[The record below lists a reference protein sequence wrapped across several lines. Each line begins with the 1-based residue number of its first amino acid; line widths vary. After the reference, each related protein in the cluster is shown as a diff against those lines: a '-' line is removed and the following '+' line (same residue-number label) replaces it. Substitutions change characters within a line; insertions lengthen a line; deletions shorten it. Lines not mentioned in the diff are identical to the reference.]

1 MTEREPSASPADQLP
16 RPDGEPIVRL
26 AGVVRVHGEGPNA
39 VPALRGVSL
48 DVRAGELVAVMG
60 PSGSG
65 KSTLLNLAGG
75 LDRPTEGSVLLEG
88 RELRDLPPK
97 RLAEL
102 RRRSAGYVF
111 QDLNLIPSLTVA
123 ENVALPRE
131 LDGVST
137 ATARRAALRVLDEV
151 GLTDLGD
158 RYPDDLSGG
167 QRQRAAIARALVG
180 ERRLILAD
188 EPTGALDT
196 RAGDEIIQVLRQRA
210 DAGAAV
216 LLVTHEPRYAAW
228 ADRVVFLRDGRIT
241 DSSDAGGTDGADG
254 MGVVSAR

>member
-1 MTEREPSASPADQLP
+1 M
-16 RPDGEPIVRL
+16 VRL
-26 AGVVRVHGEGPNA
+26 VGVVRIHGEGPHA
-39 VPALRGVSL
+39 VPALAGVSL

-88 RELRDLPPK
+88 RELSALSPK

-111 QDLNLIPSLTVA
+111 QDLNLIPSLTVI

-131 LDGVST
+131 LDGVR
-137 ATARRAALRVLDEV
+137 AGTARREALEVLEEV
-151 GLTDLGD
+151 GLADLGD
-158 RYPDDLSGG
+158 RFPDDLSGG

-180 ERRLILAD
+180 ERRLLLAD

-196 RAGDEIIQVLRQRA
+196 RTGDEIIQVLRQRA

-241 DSSDAGGTDGADG
+241 DSSGTDDADGLGGTGGTGGADGTDGTDGASG
-254 MGVVSAR
+254 LGAVSAR

>member
-1 MTEREPSASPADQLP
+1 M
-16 RPDGEPIVRL
+16 VRL
-26 AGVVRVHGEGPNA
+26 AGVVRVHGEGPNS

-158 RYPDDLSGG
+158 RFPDDLSGG

-241 DSSDAGGTDGADG
+241 DSSDAGGTDGVDG
-254 MGVVSAR
+254 MGMVSAR